1 MHRRLS
7 FPEAEVTKSLSRV
20 IKQNYVAISA
30 EKRLIENF
38 RDFRPMLD
46 ASEVKD
52 NAAIRAV
59 QAAADEFQQEAEQ
72 LEKMSIQINQAEEL
86 NACRQEADKILAEAN
101 ANKNK
106 IYEDAYKAGMEEA
119 KAELERRKAILEQ
132 EYAAKI
138 ESLEERLTQ
147 EYQTKYNLEIQH
159 LEGKMVLWLQGML
172 GKLVGQAQQSEKVL
186 IHLIRMGMQ
195 EIALQGD
202 LIIRVS
208 EEDLDY
214 VLEHK
219 AVLTEELSE
228 KLTIE
233 VLKDKNLK
241 KNQCIIETIMGNIE
255 CSLDVQLK
263 GITDELRLIYESIMK
278 NVHL

>member
-1 MHRRLS
+1 M
-7 FPEAEVTKSLSRV
+7 SRV